1 MVEKLAKLGL
11 ENHGIEES
19 DGRGRRDVEE
29 RDSDKRDEDSEHKI
43 ATERSNISPSR

>member
-1 MVEKLAKLGL
+1 MKNLRL

-29 RDSDKRDEDSEHKI
+29 RDSNKRDEDSEHEI
-43 ATERSNISPSR
+43 ATERSNFSPSR